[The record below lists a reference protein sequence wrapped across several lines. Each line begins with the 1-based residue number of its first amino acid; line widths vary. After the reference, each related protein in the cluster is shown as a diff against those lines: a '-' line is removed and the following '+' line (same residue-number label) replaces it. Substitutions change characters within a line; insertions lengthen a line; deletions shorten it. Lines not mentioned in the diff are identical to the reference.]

1 MRRYS
6 RRQFLSTA
14 AIAGAASLLAA
25 CAQAAPTKAPVE
37 QGPTPVV
44 ATEVPKKEEPTAA
57 PAPSGPVEVS
67 LPYLTFDSFD
77 HAYWT
82 SQLLLAQ
89 GTIFEGLFGYDDKL
103 NIVPKICESYT
114 VSDDYKVFTYKLRTD
129 KKWANG
135 DPVTARDFYNAWM
148 RFMSNE
154 LQDTPMWAGA
164 WSYIQNAWAY
174 KSGACEA
181 DEVGVKLIGDDV
193 IEVTLNQPFPSFSN
207 ALVMAQAMPIH
218 SKTLEEHPTDWWR
231 PEYKAFNGPFI
242 VDEWVA
248 GGETKLVRNPN
259 YVGERYGNVD
269 VIYLKPFSDPNALI
283 QAFENGELQYAGLGD
298 ASQVAYVKNHPTL
311 KDGYREEIAWNW
323 SGLQFDRAADNG
335 PMSNIKVRLA
345 FAMAIDKA
353 TIVEKVLRGLAI
365 PANAFTGDQDIASKV
380 TPLEYNPSKA
390 RDLLAEAGYADPKSL
405 GTVTIFAPPANSN
418 EMAFVEAV
426 AKMWQ
431 ENLGV
436 DVTIQNMDWGP
447 YSSLQWSDVNR
458 DIPWGYSTMGG
469 AINFIE
475 PMGLYQ
481 NVGHIWWFMEY
492 DPEWNKTR
500 YWYWRDKD
508 NAVDSLTAVGDFA
521 ELEDRANA
529 AWNKR
534 LEIVAAENNDWGKS
548 MMVEPTFRQQFDRIA
563 ERFRNATSDAE
574 KVEAYKN
581 ALRLV
586 IGEERSLDNIAHMTE
601 TNKQAQRL
609 MASLFLAKMDECDPL
624 LVQLNQLAVDSAWM
638 IPLYIGKITYVVDPK
653 LSGIVQNKLSWGNI
667 FQFQYLNYQ

>member
-44 ATEVPKKEEPTAA
+44 ATEVPKEQPTVA
-57 PAPSGPVEVS
+57 PPPSGPVEVS

-103 NIVPKICESYT
+103 NIIPKICESYT

-174 KSGACEA
+174 KSGACGP

-248 GGETKLVRNPN
+248 GGETRLVRNPN

-311 KDGYREEIAWNW
+311 KDGYRNW
-323 SGLQFDRAADNG
+323 DGSTDTPGNFYPIRFGGLSGADAYLDHIRYGSPVDYQIGDRLETEPGKMTGPTSRGVAYLISQAQQQPWANQTWQTASMDNPRVVILPVVDWDEAG
-335 PMSNIKVRLA
+335 SGQTQVTIKSFAIFYLEGIRNRSVTGFFLRYFNLENGEYDSGVPDPTTDGGVRTVRL
-345 FAMAIDKA
+345 
-353 TIVEKVLRGLAI
+353 
-365 PANAFTGDQDIASKV
+365 
-380 TPLEYNPSKA
+380 
-390 RDLLAEAGYADPKSL
+390 
-405 GTVTIFAPPANSN
+405 
-418 EMAFVEAV
+418 
-426 AKMWQ
+426 
-431 ENLGV
+431 
-436 DVTIQNMDWGP
+436 
-447 YSSLQWSDVNR
+447 
-458 DIPWGYSTMGG
+458 
-469 AINFIE
+469 IE
-475 PMGLYQ
+475 
-481 NVGHIWWFMEY
+481 
-492 DPEWNKTR
+492 
-500 YWYWRDKD
+500 
-508 NAVDSLTAVGDFA
+508 
-521 ELEDRANA
+521 
-529 AWNKR
+529 
-534 LEIVAAENNDWGKS
+534 
-548 MMVEPTFRQQFDRIA
+548 
-563 ERFRNATSDAE
+563 
-574 KVEAYKN
+574 
-581 ALRLV
+581 
-586 IGEERSLDNIAHMTE
+586 
-601 TNKQAQRL
+601 
-609 MASLFLAKMDECDPL
+609 
-624 LVQLNQLAVDSAWM
+624 
-638 IPLYIGKITYVVDPK
+638 
-653 LSGIVQNKLSWGNI
+653 
-667 FQFQYLNYQ
+667 